1 MAVLSA
7 GYSFDDDYRTSG
19 YNRTKH
25 ENDSDTHSISTEAIV
40 LVSLASFLVL
50 VFGGYFCRRLSRK
63 IRERSIEKL
72 AVQEYKYIREEEE
85 GKQIKYRSPED
96 KLLLD
101 EEDERTKEPSQLQ
114 TIKSLNSSDELI
126 Q

>member
-1 MAVLSA
+1 MAVHSA
-7 GYSFDDDYRTSG
+7 GYSFDDDYRTSA

-25 ENDSDTHSISTEAIV
+25 GNDSETHSISTEAIV

-72 AVQEYKYIREEEE
+72 AVQEYKHIHEEEQ
-85 GKQIKYRSPED
+85 GKQVKYQSPED

-101 EEDERTKEPSQLQ
+101 EEDEETKAPSQLE